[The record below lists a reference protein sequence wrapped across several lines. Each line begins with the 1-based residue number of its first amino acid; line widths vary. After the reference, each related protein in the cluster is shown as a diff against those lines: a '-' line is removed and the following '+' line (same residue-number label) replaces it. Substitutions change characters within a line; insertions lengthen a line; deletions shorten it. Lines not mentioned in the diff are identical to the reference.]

1 MATKA
6 PRKAAQPAKEET
18 KTVVRPNELA
28 KELGL
33 KDGKRVRAFLRT
45 NFTRP
50 DEAKNSNWELTQEQI
65 DAVREKFA
73 PKEA

>member
-1 MATKA
+1 MATT
-6 PRKAAQPAKEET
+6 RKKVEQPAQEET
-18 KTVVRPNELA
+18 TTVIRPNELA

-33 KDGKRVRAFLRT
+33 KDGKRVRAFLRQ